1 MKEYLDYIN
10 EHLDEMISDLSE
22 LVSFNSEFSL
32 DEKPF
37 GSENRK
43 VLDKSLSLMEAKG
56 IKTTNLDYYCG
67 YGEVGEGDKVIGIVS
82 HLDIVPAGEGWDS
95 DPFKLTIRNETMFG
109 RGTSDDKGAG
119 VAAMWAVKYL
129 LDTGY
134 KFKKRVRLI
143 NGCNEETGSACVRHY
158 VEKCG
163 DVDMGFTPDGDFPG
177 IYAEKGMIGG
187 FIVGHDT
194 KIIDIKG
201 GDASNIVA
209 KKCVATLPP
218 KSFDVDK
225 LDDFF
230 TTKGIRYELAHNV
243 SNVVLTVY
251 GKAAHASIPEDGIN
265 AINYMMAGLKYCG
278 FEDKFVDFFMKNI
291 GLTYHGELLG
301 YEELKD
307 DVTNTSINMGVIY
320 KEGNDIKVSLDMRF
334 PIKQHVDACAKP
346 LIDMQ
351 DENNEFV
358 FKNPNKGI
366 EPLYFDINSPFIQ
379 ALDKSYRTITGD
391 LDSKMAAI
399 GGGTY
404 AKSMK
409 NIIAFGCEFRDDY
422 NNIHDA
428 NEHLEINAFIKQT
441 CIYIEAIKNLNEVE

>member
-1 MKEYLDYIN
+1 MEKYIN
-10 EHLDEMISDLSE
+10 EHLDEIINDIRE
-22 LVSFNSEFSL
+22 LVKYDSVFSN

-67 YGEVGEGDKVIGIVS
+67 YGEVGQGDKVIGIVS

-95 DPFKLTIRNETMFG
+95 NPFELTQKGETLFG
-109 RGTSDDKGAG
+109 RGTSDDKGAT

-134 KFKKRVRLI
+134 IFKKRVRLI
-143 NGCNEETGSACVRHY
+143 NGCNEETGSACVKHY

-163 DVDMGFTPDGDFPG
+163 DVDYGFTPDGDFPG
-177 IYAEKGMIGG
+177 IYAEKGMIHAI
-187 FIVGHDT
+187 FTGHNS

-201 GDASNIVA
+201 GDASNIVP

-218 KSFDVDK
+218 KSFDLDK

-230 TTKGIRYELAHNV
+230 TTKGIKYELAHNV
-243 SNVVLTVY
+243 SNIVLTVY
-251 GKAAHASIPEDGIN
+251 GKAAHASAPGYGIN
-265 AINYMMAGLKYCG
+265 AISYLLAGLQFCG
-278 FEDKFVDFFMKNI
+278 FEDSFVDFYMRTI

-301 YEELKD
+301 YDRFTDSES
-307 DVTNTSINMGVIY
+307 NTTINMGLIY

-334 PIKQHVDACAKP
+334 PVKSNVKSCRQPLEDIKD
-346 LIDMQ
+346 D
-351 DENNEFV
+351 NNEIEILSC
-358 FKNPNKGI
+358 I
-366 EPLYFDINSPFIQ
+366 EPLYFDTNSTFIK
-379 ALDKSYRTITGD
+379 ALDKAYRTVTND
-391 LDSKMAAI
+391 YESKMAAI

-409 NIIAFGCEFRDDY
+409 NIIAFGCEFQGEQ

-428 NEHLEINAFIKQT
+428 NEHLEIDSLKKQIM
-441 CIYIEAIKNLNEVE
+441 CYIEAIKNLNEVE

>member
-1 MKEYLDYIN
+1 MKKYIN
-10 EHLDEMISDLSE
+10 EHFDEIVDDLRQ
-22 LVSFNSEFSL
+22 LVKFNSEYSE
-32 DEKPF
+32 DERPF
-37 GSENRK
+37 GLENRK

-67 YGEVGEGDKVIGIVS
+67 YGEVGEGEKVIGIVS

-95 DPFKLTIRNETMFG
+95 NPFELEIKHESLFG
-109 RGTSDDKGAG
+109 RGTSDDKGAS

-143 NGCNEETGSACVRHY
+143 NGCNEETGSACVKHY

-187 FIVGHDT
+187 LLVGHNS
-194 KIIDIKG
+194 KIIDIQG
-201 GDASNIVA
+201 GDATNIVP
-209 KKCVATLPP
+209 KKCVATLPA
-218 KSFDVDK
+218 KSFDLDK

-230 TTKGIRYELAHNV
+230 TTKGIKYELAHNV
-243 SNVVLTVY
+243 SSVVLTVY
-251 GKAAHASIPEDGIN
+251 GKAAHASTPDYGIN
-265 AINYMMAGLKYCG
+265 AISYLLAGLKYCG
-278 FEDKFVDFFMKNI
+278 FEDSFVDFYNKYI
-291 GLTYHGELLG
+291 GLTTHGEILG

-307 DVTNTSINMGVIY
+307 SETNTSINMGVIF
-320 KEGNDIKVSLDMRF
+320 KEGDDVKVTLDMRF
-334 PIKQHVDACAKP
+334 PVRSSVEICKKP
-346 LIDMQ
+346 LMNMK
-351 DENNEFV
+351 DENNEFIM
-358 FKNPNKGI
+358 KGNGI
-366 EPLYFDINSPFIQ
+366 EPLYFDTNSPFIQ
-379 ALDKSYRTITGD
+379 ALDKAYRDVTGD
-391 LDSKMAAI
+391 YKSKMEAI

-409 NIIAFGCEFRDDY
+409 NIIAYGCEFVGEQ

-428 NEHLEINAFIKQT
+428 NEHVEIESLKKQIM
-441 CIYIEAIKNLNEVE
+441 CYIEAIKNLNEVE